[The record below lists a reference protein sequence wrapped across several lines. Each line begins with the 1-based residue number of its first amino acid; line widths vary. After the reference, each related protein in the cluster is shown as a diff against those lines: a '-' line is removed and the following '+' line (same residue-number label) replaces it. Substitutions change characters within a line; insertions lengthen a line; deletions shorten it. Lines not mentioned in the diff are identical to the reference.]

1 MGRRGVK
8 AGVVVG
14 SVSTLR
20 RRLRTRLALACA
32 QAAEITVRL
41 FGALWLQ
48 FLHLCRKFELP
59 STADWLAD
67 HLAQTP

>member
-1 MGRRGVK
+1 MVRMIVWVSEPELRRPRWVQWTTGRRGVK

-14 SVSTLR
+14 SASTLR

-41 FGALWLQ
+41 FGALRLQ
-48 FLHLCRKFELP
+48 F
-59 STADWLAD
+59 
-67 HLAQTP
+67 